1 MRSFY
6 FFPLLIAF
14 FVFSLCFRLNAL
26 FAQTTAETPDLATGM
41 EILNQKIAAQKNQ
54 SLFPATGDDTEVV
67 FDLTPDEQET
77 FTHLEQ
83 NENAAYL
90 ADLYGA
96 MRPKAAA
103 RILQQLDQQQTI
115 LILAHLPPHKAAAI
129 IAEMPPQKAG
139 ALSLDLARY
148 QSEQK

>member
-6 FFPLLIAF
+6 FFPLLIAVC
-14 FVFSLCFRLNAL
+14 VFSLCFRLNAL

-67 FDLTPDEQET
+67 FDLTPDEQEKLS
-77 FTHLEQ
+77 HLEQ
-83 NENAAYL
+83 NENATYL
-90 ADLYGA
+90 ADMYGA

-115 LILAHLPPHKAAAI
+115 LILAHLPSHKAAAI

-148 QSEQK
+148 QSE